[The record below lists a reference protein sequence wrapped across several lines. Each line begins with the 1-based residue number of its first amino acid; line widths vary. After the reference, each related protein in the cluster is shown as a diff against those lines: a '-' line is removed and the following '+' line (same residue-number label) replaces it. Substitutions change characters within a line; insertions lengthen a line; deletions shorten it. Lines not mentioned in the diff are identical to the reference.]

1 MRVSRLQRIA
11 PSVNPEVNDKWYN
24 TKRFMKTQENS
35 LMGYSAAYPTGRELM
50 RELRN
55 DAPEKLC
62 FVGKVAECDDEVAHK
77 GPRAERCQEDG
88 LVRRLSKR
96 LFWDVSIESIEENT
110 HKRFIVQRVLER
122 GGVKDIRQLISH
134 YSLPVVA
141 EEAREIRSL
150 DPVTLSF
157 ASCLI
162 NQPEESFKCYTSRQ

>member
-1 MRVSRLQRIA
+1 MRGKNRIQKF
-11 PSVNPEVNDKWYN
+11 E
-24 TKRFMKTQENS
+24 
-35 LMGYSAAYPTGRELM
+35 MGYSDAYPTEREHCL
-50 RELRN
+50 
-55 DAPEKLC
+55 EK
-62 FVGKVAECDDEVAHK
+62 
-77 GPRAERCQEDG
+77 G

-134 YSLPVVA
+134 YSLSVVA

-150 DPVTLSF
+150 DPVTLAF

>member
-1 MRVSRLQRIA
+1 MFQKTA
-11 PSVNPEVNDKWYN
+11 MPVNPKVNDKWYN
-24 TKRFMKTQENS
+24 IRRFMGEKTQENPV
-35 LMGYSAAYPTGRELM
+35 MGYSAAYPT
-50 RELRN
+50 
-55 DAPEKLC
+55 
-62 FVGKVAECDDEVAHK
+62 
-77 GPRAERCQEDG
+77 RAERCLEKG

-134 YSLPVVA
+134 YSLSVVA

>member
-1 MRVSRLQRIA
+1 MG
-11 PSVNPEVNDKWYN
+11 E
-24 TKRFMKTQENS
+24 KTQENS
-35 LMGYSAAYPTGRELM
+35 GMGYSAAYPTG
-50 RELRN
+50 
-55 DAPEKLC
+55 
-62 FVGKVAECDDEVAHK
+62 
-77 GPRAERCQEDG
+77 AERCLEKG
-88 LVRRLSKR
+88 LVRCLSKR

-122 GGVKDIRQLISH
+122 GCVKDIRQLISH
-134 YSLPVVA
+134 YSLSVVA

>member
-1 MRVSRLQRIA
+1 MSYSVKNSIIYDKFMVEGLPQNTEMR
-11 PSVNPEVNDKWYN
+11 
-24 TKRFMKTQENS
+24 
-35 LMGYSAAYPTGRELM
+35 YSATCPTGRERCL
-50 RELRN
+50 
-55 DAPEKLC
+55 EK
-62 FVGKVAECDDEVAHK
+62 
-77 GPRAERCQEDG
+77 G
-88 LVRRLSKR
+88 LVRSLSKR

-122 GGVKDIRQLISH
+122 GGVKDIRQLISY
-134 YSLPVVA
+134 YSLSVVA

>member
-1 MRVSRLQRIA
+1 MFQKTA
-11 PSVNPEVNDKWYN
+11 TPVNPKVNDKWYN
-24 TKRFMKTQENS
+24 IKRFMGEKTLEN
-35 LMGYSAAYPTGRELM
+35 LVMGYSAAYPT
-50 RELRN
+50 
-55 DAPEKLC
+55 
-62 FVGKVAECDDEVAHK
+62 
-77 GPRAERCQEDG
+77 RAERCLEKG
-88 LVRRLSKR
+88 LVRCLSKR

-122 GGVKDIRQLISH
+122 GGVNDIRQLISY
-134 YSLPVVA
+134 YSLSVVA

>member
-1 MRVSRLQRIA
+1 MLCSVKNSIIYGKFMVEGLPQNTEMR
-11 PSVNPEVNDKWYN
+11 
-24 TKRFMKTQENS
+24 
-35 LMGYSAAYPTGRELM
+35 YSAACSTGRERCL
-50 RELRN
+50 
-55 DAPEKLC
+55 EK
-62 FVGKVAECDDEVAHK
+62 
-77 GPRAERCQEDG
+77 G
-88 LVRRLSKR
+88 LVRSLSKR

-122 GGVKDIRQLISH
+122 GGVKDIRQLISY
-134 YSLPVVA
+134 YSLSVVA

>member
-1 MRVSRLQRIA
+1 MGEFYRSMKPLQTL
-11 PSVNPEVNDKWYN
+11 KN
-24 TKRFMKTQENS
+24 TG
-35 LMGYSAAYPTGRELM
+35 MGYSAAYPTG
-50 RELRN
+50 
-55 DAPEKLC
+55 
-62 FVGKVAECDDEVAHK
+62 
-77 GPRAERCQEDG
+77 AERCLEKG
-88 LVRRLSKR
+88 LVRCLSKR

-122 GGVKDIRQLISH
+122 GGVNDIRQLISY
-134 YSLPVVA
+134 YSLSVVA